1 MSGYFS
7 YLARLSYILIGGYEH
22 FSDTDKKKCK
32 GFAQLHIGRAVFY
45 IGFGK
50 VQFCVEENNMMK
62 LLITWGDETFI

>member
-1 MSGYFS
+1 MI
-7 YLARLSYILIGGYEH
+7 RGYEH

-32 GFAQLHIGRAVFY
+32 GFAQLYIGWAGFY